1 MTTAE
6 YFRSEI
12 ERLSNELQQASS
24 DKIRAAEYGLAVLEE
39 KQTVQEQYDELES
52 LFEATKQ
59 ELEKSKEALEQLRS
73 ERSRRT
79 RFGDVREDDLVQESE
94 SREVSLLTRI
104 SDLEG
109 DVKIAKKGERIALS
123 ELERQ
128 SSQNAGLL
136 KEIERQHEEAK
147 RLKSDLRDLK
157 GRDSR
162 RSQDYGDL
170 EEDNTNLQSQ
180 LSTLKS
186 TLVEYEGLKVENT
199 SLRDET
205 DVLQVQLQMTTG
217 KTEEVQK
224 QLHEALDTLKE
235 QRERNGQLQ
244 KELQERIQQPSAETW
259 DLESKGSMGDAASDE
274 EHPLVKRI
282 TEEYHQTSEVPK
294 SPAPGLVDDL
304 MKELQFSEL
313 RDMEDQLTQLNS
325 EKTALTNAL
334 AQRNKE
340 VLKLQEEFSA
350 ISTIQDSQ
358 KLRKQIQ
365 GDKGTPANN
374 DMFVLNNQIKEL
386 EELKKIVKNYHHKE
400 SKAQITIKNLH
411 GELDEARGKN
421 GMLQGK
427 AEEADFLCNRVKE
440 LEEKILYLK
449 TKESESDHTIRILR
463 EDVQSMT
470 SLAGE
475 AKGSLTCTQD
485 ELKLVCEDLAKLYQ
499 QVCTA
504 NGDTPNQIVLEHLR
518 TLSPWYKANRAANTA
533 PGKAG
538 NLVNGDAQGVALE
551 KNGAKKN
558 EEMAEDAG
566 DPLACYKLITAVR
579 DQVRFL
585 QKAVEKTVDMS
596 RERRVV
602 ARPAVTH
609 HEPEEGRG
617 GEGNARQDNGSLQTQ
632 VLKLQKLATSKREQ
646 ITTLRT
652 VLKANKSTYEVALAN
667 LKSRYESDK
676 SLQNEV
682 IAKLKRNLKSMQ
694 AESAT
699 FQSLRSM
706 FAQRCEDYVAQVDDL
721 QRRLAAAEDEKKTLN
736 HLLRQ
741 AIHQKIALTQR
752 LEEFELARER
762 LRAYTRRNFKQAQSK
777 PSTRV

>member
-1 MTTAE
+1 MTTVA
-6 YFRSEI
+6 FFQSEI
-12 ERLSNELQQASS
+12 ERLSKELQQASS

-39 KQTVQEQYDELES
+39 KQALQDQYDELET
-52 LFEATKQ
+52 LFDNTKQ
-59 ELEKSKEALEQLRS
+59 ELDSSKEALEQLKS
-73 ERSRRT
+73 EQSKRT
-79 RFGDVREDDLVQESE
+79 RFGDVRQESLVEE
-94 SREVSLLTRI
+94 SETREAGLLAKI
-104 SDLEG
+104 SDLET
-109 DVKIAKKGERIALS
+109 DLKFTKKGERNALS
-123 ELERQ
+123 EVERL
-128 SSQNAGLL
+128 STQNGGLL
-136 KEIERQHEEAK
+136 KEIEKQHEETK
-147 RLKSDLRDLK
+147 KLKSDLRELK
-157 GRDSR
+157 GRDAR
-162 RSQDYGDL
+162 HSQDYGDL
-170 EEDNTNLQSQ
+170 EEENTNLQAQ
-180 LSTLKS
+180 LSNLKS
-186 TLVEYEGLKVENT
+186 KLVEYEALKVENT
-199 SLRDET
+199 SLREEL
-205 DVLQVQLQMTTG
+205 DVVRVQLQMSTG
-217 KTEEVQK
+217 KTDEVEK
-224 QLHEALDTLKE
+224 QLNETLDSLKE
-235 QRERNGQLQ
+235 QRERNSLLQ
-244 KELQERIQQPSAETW
+244 KELQERTQQPSAETW
-259 DLESKGSMGDAASDE
+259 DLESKGLMGEEASDD
-274 EHPLVKRI
+274 EHPLVKKI
-282 TEEYHQTSEVPK
+282 TEEYHQASVEPT

-313 RDMEDQLTQLNS
+313 RDLEDQLTQVNS

-340 VLKLQEEFSA
+340 VLKLKEEFSA
-350 ISTIQDSQ
+350 FSTIHDSQ

-365 GDKGTPANN
+365 GENTPPAN
-374 DMFVLNNQIKEL
+374 DDVFVLNNQIKEL

-400 SKAQITIKNLH
+400 SKAQMIIKNLH
-411 GELDEARGKN
+411 TELDEARAKN
-421 GMLQGK
+421 GSLQGK

-449 TKESESDHTIRILR
+449 TKEEESDQIIRTLK

-485 ELKLVCEDLAKLYQ
+485 ELKLVSEDLAKLYQ

-518 TLSPWYKANRAANTA
+518 TLSPRYKANKKEINSLGDAQI
-533 PGKAG
+533 
-538 NLVNGDAQGVALE
+538 LVNGDVKNVASE
-551 KNGAKKN
+551 KNADKKDD
-558 EEMAEDAG
+558 EFPEDAD
-566 DPLACYKLITAVR
+566 DPIACYKLITAVR

-585 QKAVEKTVDMS
+585 RKAVEKTVDIS
-596 RERRVV
+596 RERREVSCPV
-602 ARPAVTH
+602 GSGQLV
-609 HEPEEGRG
+609 EENTGV
-617 GEGNARQDNGSLQTQ
+617 ENGSLQDQ
-632 VLKLQKLATSKREQ
+632 VLKLQKLAATKREQ

-721 QRRLAAAEDEKKTLN
+721 QRRLTAAEDEKKTLN

-752 LEEFELARER
+752 LEDFELARER
-762 LRAYTRRNFKQAQSK
+762 LRAYTRRNFKHAQSK

>member
-1 MTTAE
+1 M
-6 YFRSEI
+6 
-12 ERLSNELQQASS
+12 
-24 DKIRAAEYGLAVLEE
+24 LA
-39 KQTVQEQYDELES
+39 K
-52 LFEATKQ
+52 
-59 ELEKSKEALEQLRS
+59 
-73 ERSRRT
+73 
-79 RFGDVREDDLVQESE
+79 
-94 SREVSLLTRI
+94 I
-104 SDLEG
+104 SDLET
-109 DVKIAKKGERIALS
+109 DLKIAKKGERSALS
-123 ELERQ
+123 EVERL
-128 SSQNAGLL
+128 STQNGILL
-136 KEIERQHEEAK
+136 KEIEKQHEEAK
-147 RLKSDLRDLK
+147 HLKSDLRELK
-157 GRDSR
+157 GRDAR

-170 EEDNTNLQSQ
+170 EEENTSLQSQ
-180 LSTLKS
+180 LSNLKS
-186 TLVEYEGLKVENT
+186 TLVEYEALKVENT
-199 SLRDET
+199 SLREEV
-205 DVLQVQLQMTTG
+205 DVMRVQLQMTSS
-217 KTEEVQK
+217 KTEEVEK
-224 QLHEALDTLKE
+224 QLNETLDTLKE

-244 KELQERIQQPSAETW
+244 KELQERVQQPSAETW
-259 DLESKGSMGDAASDE
+259 DLESKGLVGEDSSDD
-274 EHPLVKRI
+274 EHPLVKQI
-282 TEEYHQTSEVPK
+282 TEEYHQATVGPK

-313 RDMEDQLTQLNS
+313 REMEDQLTQLNS

-340 VLKLQEEFSA
+340 VLKLKEEFSA
-350 ISTIQDSQ
+350 FSTIKDSQ
-358 KLRKQIQ
+358 KLRKEIQ
-365 GDKGTPANN
+365 GEDAPPVND

-386 EELKKIVKNYHHKE
+386 EELKKIVKHYHSKE
-400 SKAQITIKNLH
+400 SKAQIIIKNLH
-411 GELDEARGKN
+411 ADLDEVRSKN
-421 GMLQGK
+421 GSLQGK
-427 AEEADFLCNRVKE
+427 AEEAEFLCNRVKE
-440 LEEKILYLK
+440 LEEKILNLK
-449 TKESESDHTIRILR
+449 TKEEESDQKIRTLK

-485 ELKLVCEDLAKLYQ
+485 ELKLVSEDLARLYQ

-518 TLSPWYKANRAANTA
+518 TLSPGYKATKTANIALGNTS
-533 PGKAG
+533 
-538 NLVNGDAQGVALE
+538 NLVNGDI
-551 KNGAKKN
+551 KN
-558 EEMAEDAG
+558 EALQKHAMKEDNEIAEDAG

-585 QKAVEKTVDMS
+585 RKAVEKTVDIS
-596 RERRVV
+596 RERREVQQPV
-602 ARPAVTH
+602 IT
-609 HEPEEGRG
+609 ELELEEGTS
-617 GEGNARQDNGSLQTQ
+617 QDNGSLQDQ
-632 VLKLQKLATSKREQ
+632 VLKLQRLAASKREQ

-682 IAKLKRNLKSMQ
+682 ISKLKRNLKSMQ

-706 FAQRCEDYVAQVDDL
+706 FAQRCEDYVTQVDDL
-721 QRRLAAAEDEKKTLN
+721 QRRLTAAEDEKKTLN

-762 LRAYTRRNFKQAQSK
+762 LRAYTRRNFKHAQSK